1 MESHDE
7 ERTCYGAAADA
18 SSVTWGICGT
28 LTEWGTKPDIKMNAQ
43 GAFFVAKNVTFTA
56 TDMFKIRGNNVWN
69 DAFNYGASSKGYKLP
84 LNTGYVMTL
93 GAASQDMAVP
103 AAGTYDIYFSLGAQK
118 VWLMTAGSAAPA
130 APSVGGT
137 GGGNTNAIGISMCG
151 MFEFSFDWNRNE
163 PKNVGKYPLTAVQCE
178 ATWKKI
184 AQICKKYSIAVS
196 PDTVM
201 THYEFGKKFP
211 NTSSYGKPDIV
222 HLPYQKNLKPNQIGD
237 FIRNKVKWYLN
248 NI

>member
-1 MESHDE
+1 MSQFKRIVIHWTGGSYTASEQNRGCYHFLVESDGKVVNGKYTPE
-7 ERTCYGAAADA
+7 DNLNCYDG
-18 SSVTWGICGT
+18 
-28 LTEWGTKPDIKMNAQ
+28 K
-43 GAFFVAKNVTFTA
+43 
-56 TDMFKIRGNNVWN
+56 
-69 DAFNYGASSKGYKLP
+69 Y
-84 LNTGYVMTL
+84 
-93 GAASQDMAVP
+93 
-103 AAGTYDIYFSLGAQK
+103 
-118 VWLMTAGSAAPA
+118 APH
-130 APSVGGT
+130 T

-184 AQICKKYSIAVS
+184 AQICKKYSISIS

-222 HLPYQKNLKPNQIGD
+222 HLPYQANLKPNQIGD